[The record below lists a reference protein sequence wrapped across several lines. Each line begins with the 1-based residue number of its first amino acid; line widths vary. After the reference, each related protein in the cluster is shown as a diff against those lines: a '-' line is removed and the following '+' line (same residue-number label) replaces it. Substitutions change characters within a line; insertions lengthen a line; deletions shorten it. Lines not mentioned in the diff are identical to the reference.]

1 MSCCSAEIGLDVSPS
16 RIGFSADELAITSKD
31 LGDGVSQSVLSIPA
45 MHCGACIG
53 AIEAAL
59 SAVPGV
65 ERARANLSL
74 RRVTIDWKR
83 DRQVAPD
90 LLRALAAIGY
100 EANLPTAGIDGEDKI
115 LAGLLRA
122 LAVAGFCSM
131 NIMLLS
137 VSVWS
142 GADAATRQTFHAISA
157 LLALPAVFY
166 AGAGFY
172 RSAWQALAHGRTN
185 MDVPISVGILLTFAL
200 SLYDTVTD
208 APHAYFEAATSLIFV
223 LLIGRV
229 LDHAMR
235 RKARSAVAALTRL
248 IPRGANVLQ
257 NDGRLDYVELRNI
270 KARMRLRIAAGERV
284 PTDGVV
290 EEGCAELDAALITG
304 ESLWRSV
311 GAGESVR
318 AGELN
323 LGNPF
328 LLRATNAPADSTIAE
343 MTRMIEAAEDARS
356 RYRRLADR
364 AAGLY
369 APLVHSLSALAF
381 IIWFIGSGNL
391 HTALTIAVAVLIITC
406 PCALGLAVPMVQVVL
421 ARRLFERGVMAT
433 DGSAFERLRE
443 IDTVVFDKTGTL
455 TTGAPRLLDIDGIA
469 PETLKLATALAR
481 TSIHPMARAIA
492 AAGVST
498 EKPPTFTDVRE
509 TAGMGL
515 EARLG
520 GDLYRLGRPEWA
532 LTTQDEAVM
541 TVLSKNGKALAHF
554 SFGEDMRRGARDLV
568 DALKAR
574 NFDVILL
581 SGDSPKAVDLVAGA
595 LGITDR
601 RARLLP
607 AEKVR
612 VIKDLQAAGRRV
624 LMIGDGIN
632 DAPALR
638 AADAS
643 MAPTSA
649 SDIGRSA
656 ADFVFLG
663 HDLRVVTNVFDSV
676 EKAAGL
682 IRQNFV
688 LAALY
693 NLISL
698 PIAFSGYV
706 TPLIAALA
714 MSSSS
719 LIVVGNALRLAR
731 APRSGKN
738 MAKSVLEGRTWW
750 P

>member
-1 MSCCSAEIGLDVSPS
+1 M
-16 RIGFSADELAITSKD
+16 TSKD
-31 LGDGVSQSVLSIPA
+31 LGNGLRQSVLSIPA

-59 SAVPGV
+59 TAVPGV

-90 LLRALAAIGY
+90 LLGAITAIGY
-100 EANLPTAGIDGEDKI
+100 EANLPTAEIDGEDEI
-115 LAGLLRA
+115 LAGLVRA

-131 NIMLLS
+131 NVMLLS

-157 LLALPAVFY
+157 LLALPAIFY

-172 RSAWQALAHGRTN
+172 RSAWQALSHGRTN
-185 MDVPISVGILLTFAL
+185 MDVPISIGILLTFTL
-200 SLYDTVTD
+200 SLYDTVTN

-257 NDGRLDYVELRNI
+257 NDGRLDFVELGDI
-270 KARMRLRIAAGERV
+270 KARMRLRIASGERV
-284 PTDGVV
+284 PTDGVL
-290 EEGCAELDAALITG
+290 ENGRAELDAALITG

-311 GAGESVR
+311 RAGETVQ

-328 LLRATNAPADSTIAE
+328 VLRATNAPADSTVAE
-343 MTRMIEAAEDARS
+343 MTRMIEAAEDGRS

-369 APLVHSLSALAF
+369 APVVHSLAVLAF
-381 IIWFIGSGNL
+381 IIWFIASGNL

-406 PCALGLAVPMVQVVL
+406 PCALGLAVPMVQVTL
-421 ARRLFERGVMAT
+421 ARHLFERGVMAT

-455 TTGAPRLLDIDGIA
+455 TTGAPRLLGIDGIT
-469 PETLKLATALAR
+469 PEALKLATALAR

-492 AAGVST
+492 EAGVSA

-515 EARLG
+515 EGRLG

-541 TVLSKNGKALAHF
+541 TVLSKNGEALARF
-554 SFGEDMRRGARDLV
+554 SFGEDIRPGARDLV
-568 DALKAR
+568 ATLKAR
-574 NFDVILL
+574 HFEVVLL
-581 SGDSPKAVDLVAGA
+581 SGDSLEAVEVVANA

-607 AEKVR
+607 TEKVR
-612 VIKDLQAAGRRV
+612 AIKNLQAAGHGV

-649 SDIGRSA
+649 SDVGRSA

-663 HDLRVVTNVFDSV
+663 NDLRVVTDVFDSV

-719 LIVVGNALRLAR
+719 LIVVANALRLAR
-731 APRSGKN
+731 APRSGEN
-738 MAKSVLEGRTWW
+738 MAKSVLEART
-750 P
+750 

>member
-1 MSCCSAEIGLDVSPS
+1 MSCCSAEIGLDISLS
-16 RIGFSADELAITSKD
+16 RTGCSADEVAIASSD
-31 LGDGVSQSVLSIPA
+31 LGNGLRQSVLSIPA
-45 MHCGACIG
+45 MHCAACIG
-53 AIEAAL
+53 AVEAAL
-59 SAVPGV
+59 VEVPGV

-74 RRVTIDWKR
+74 RRVTIDWRR
-83 DRQVAPD
+83 DRHTAPD
-90 LLRALAAIGY
+90 LLGALAAIGY
-100 EANLPTAGIDGEDKI
+100 QADLPTAEIDGEDKV
-115 LAGLLRA
+115 LVGLVRA

-172 RSAWQALAHGRTN
+172 RSAWQALSHRRTN
-185 MDVPISVGILLTFAL
+185 MDVPISVGILLSFAL
-200 SLYDTVTD
+200 SLYDTITG

-223 LLIGRV
+223 LLIGRG

-248 IPRGANVLQ
+248 IPRGASVLRA
-257 NDGRLDYVELRNI
+257 DGRLDYVELAEI
-270 KARMRLRIAAGERV
+270 EAGMRLAIATGERV

-290 EEGCAELDAALITG
+290 EEGRAELDAALITG

-311 GAGESVR
+311 RAGESVH

-328 LLRATNAPADSTIAE
+328 VLRATAAPADSTVAE
-343 MTRMIEAAEDARS
+343 MTRMIEAAENGRL
-356 RYRRLADR
+356 RFRRLADR
-364 AAGLY
+364 AASLY
-369 APLVHSLSALAF
+369 APVVHSLAALAF
-381 IIWFIGSGNL
+381 VAWLLATGNL
-391 HTALTIAVAVLIITC
+391 HTALTVSVAVLIITC

-455 TTGAPRLLDIDGIA
+455 TTGTPRLANLAGIA
-469 PETLKLATALAR
+469 PEALGLAAALAR
-481 TSIHPMARAIA
+481 NSSHPVAGSIA
-492 AAGVST
+492 AAAVST
-498 EKPPTFTDVRE
+498 DASPAFADIRE
-509 TAGMGL
+509 EAGMGL
-515 EARLG
+515 EGRLG
-520 GDLYRLGRPEWA
+520 DDVYRLGRPEWA
-532 LTTQDEAVM
+532 LPAQDASAT
-541 TVLSKNGKALAHF
+541 TVLAKNGEALAHF
-554 SFGEDMRRGARDLV
+554 HFGEDIRRGARDLV
-568 DALKAR
+568 RTLKDR
-574 NFDVILL
+574 GLDVVLL
-581 SGDSPKAVDLVAGA
+581 SGDGPEAVETVAGA
-595 LGITDR
+595 LGIADR

-607 AEKVR
+607 AEKVHA
-612 VIKDLQAAGRRV
+612 VKNLQASGRRV

-649 SDIGRSA
+649 SDVGRSA

-663 HDLRVVTNVFDSV
+663 NDLRVVTDLFDSV
-676 EKAAGL
+676 ERAAGL
-682 IRQNFV
+682 IRQNFA
-688 LAALY
+688 LAAFY
-693 NLISL
+693 NLASL
-698 PIAFSGYV
+698 PIALSGHV

-719 LIVVGNALRLAR
+719 LIVVANALRLAR
-731 APRSGKN
+731 TPGSSAATAPLAAEAS
-738 MAKSVLEGRTWW
+738 A
-750 P
+750 